1 MDDVLALLVPQKET
15 PPPVAAGEGA
25 QKVNCQAEIVDTPT
39 DQVKQVG
46 AWVSQYLA
54 AGFALVP
61 IAAGSKGPNV
71 KGWNRR
77 DGCVTRQEDAA
88 RITQGVGL
96 AHAYSRTA
104 CLDVDD
110 IDKAREWLS
119 GQGVDLDALL
129 HAADAVGIS
138 SGRPG
143 RAKLLYRLP
152 AGVEPLATKNLGEA
166 AGLELRCATA
176 DGLTVQDVLPPSIHP
191 ETGKPYAWW
200 FGDDLVGSVGALPD
214 LPAELLAIWRELDK
228 PAAQPEQRA
237 VGVGLDT
244 LRECLSAIPLEG
256 LPRGPSPGANWLG
269 VGMALHHETGGG
281 AIGLDLW
288 DEWSATDPAR
298 YKGRDDLVPQWESFG
313 KRTGGA
319 ALTLRTLARWA
330 GVDLNR
336 PDVSDFEDLSGE
348 GPRANR
354 FEFLPAGQFM
364 QSRPARWIIKG
375 LLPQAGLGV
384 IYGESGS
391 GKSFLVLDMMLAI
404 TRGTSW
410 RQRRVVR
417 GAVAYVVAEGAG
429 GFRGRLQAYS
439 HHIAADLGPFFVLGD
454 APNIV
459 ERKTIDDLIASLLAL
474 GPVSVIVL
482 DTLAQ
487 VTPGA
492 NENSGEDMGLALANC
507 RRIHQATGALVL
519 LVHHSGKDATRGA
532 RGWSGLKAAADVELE
547 VLRADDQRAVR
558 VTKQKDGQDGED
570 LGFRL
575 RPVVLGLDE
584 DGDEVTSCVVEHV
597 DVPMALRR
605 GRVKVGSIEQ
615 TVLGVL
621 SDQLEADSGAV
632 LISHLVDVAVAQIP
646 RGDAVKDRRR
656 EHVMRA
662 VDTLQRK
669 ARICIEGDRV
679 NFPPESLAIPHEAS

>member
-1 MDDVLALLVPQKET
+1 MVDALALQVPQKET

-25 QKVNCQAEIVDTPT
+25 KEIKLQAEIVGTPA

-46 AWVSQYLA
+46 AWVSRYLA

-61 IAAGSKGPNV
+61 ITAGSKGPNV

-110 IDKAREWLS
+110 IDKAREWLA

-129 HAADAVGIS
+129 RAADAVGIS

-152 AGVEPLATKNLGEA
+152 AGVEPLATKNLGEV

-191 ETGKPYAWW
+191 ETGKPYTWR
-200 FGDDLVGSVGALPD
+200 FGDTLLGLDALPD

-237 VGVGLDT
+237 AVGVGLDT
-244 LRECLSAIPLEG
+244 LRECLAAIPPDE
-256 LPRGPSPGANWLG
+256 LPYESSNGASWLG
-269 VGMALHHETGGG
+269 VGMALHHETEGQGF
-281 AIGLDLW
+281 DLW
-288 DEWSATDPAR
+288 DEWAR
-298 YKGRDDLVPQWESFG
+298 SSPKYSTREYGQAKWESFG

-319 ALTLRTLARWA
+319 SLTLRTLARWA

-336 PDVSDFEDLSGE
+336 PDVSDFEDLSGGE

-507 RRIHQATGALVL
+507 RRIYQATGALVL

-605 GRVKVGSIEQ
+605 GRVKLGSNEK
-615 TVLGVL
+615 TVLSVL
-621 SDQLEADSGAV
+621 AGLIEPDSGAV
-632 LISHLVDVAVAQIP
+632 LINHLVAAAVAQIP
-646 RGDAVKDRRR
+646 RGDAATDRRR

-662 VDTLQRK
+662 VDTLKRK
-669 ARICIEGDRV
+669 ARVCIEGDRV
-679 NFPPESLAIPHEAS
+679 KFPPESLAIPHEVS